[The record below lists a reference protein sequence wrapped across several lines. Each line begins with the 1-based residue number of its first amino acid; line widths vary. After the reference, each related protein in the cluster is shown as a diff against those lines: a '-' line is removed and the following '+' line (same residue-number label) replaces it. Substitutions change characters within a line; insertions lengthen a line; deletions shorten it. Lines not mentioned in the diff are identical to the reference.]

1 MIKIAHPIAGGIAFA
16 TISVFWLSTLWVELV
31 GTQAQVTAVK
41 TAIPFG
47 LLVLIP
53 AMIAV
58 GGSGFGL
65 ANGRRSGLIG
75 TKARRMRI
83 IAANGLLIL
92 VPTALFL
99 SWNAQAGTLDT
110 AFYSVQV
117 IELVSGTLNLILL
130 GQSFRDGL
138 RLRGRFHR
146 PSVRT

>member
-1 MIKIAHPIAGGIAFA
+1 MIKIIHPIAGGIAFA
-16 TISVFWLSTLWVELV
+16 TILVFWLSTLWVELV
-31 GTQAQVTAVK
+31 GTQAQVIAVK

-65 ANGRRSGLIG
+65 ANGRRTGLIG

-83 IAANGLLIL
+83 IAANRVLIL
-92 VPTALFL
+92 VPSTLFL
-99 SWNAQAGTLDT
+99 SWKAQAGALDT
-110 AFYSVQV
+110 VFYSVQV
-117 IELVSGTLNLILL
+117 IELISGTINLILL

-138 RLRGRFHR
+138 RLRGRFRH